1 MAFGS
6 FGPASQ
12 LGVALYED
20 TPPLEYV
27 PGCSEEELSTIIRA
41 VYKQV
46 LGNAYIME
54 SERAEVPESQFRQG
68 NLSVREFVRAIGK
81 SYLYRSRFFDTCP
94 SLSLYRT

>member
-20 TPPLEYV
+20 TPPIECV
-27 PGCSEEELSTIIRA
+27 PGCSQEELETIIRA

-46 LGNAYIME
+46 LGTC
-54 SERAEVPESQFRQG
+54 
-68 NLSVREFVRAIGK
+68 LHHGK
-81 SYLYRSRFFDTCP
+81 
-94 SLSLYRT
+94 

>member
-12 LGVALYED
+12 LGVAQYED

-27 PGCSEEELSTIIRA
+27 PGCSEDEINTIIRA

-68 NLSVREFVRAIGK
+68 NLSVREFVRAIGIQ
-81 SYLYRSRFFDTCP
+81 
-94 SLSLYRT
+94 SLTTSIS